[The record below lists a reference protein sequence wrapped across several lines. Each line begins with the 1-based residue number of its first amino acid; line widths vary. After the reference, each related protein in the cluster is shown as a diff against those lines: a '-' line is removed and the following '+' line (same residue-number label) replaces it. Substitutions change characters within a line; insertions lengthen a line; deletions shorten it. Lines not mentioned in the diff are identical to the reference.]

1 MDYLHIT
8 VEDNQLKQISS
19 LGLAHMGDCVYE
31 IMTRSYLVLGGKTT
45 AKSLHRATTEL
56 VCAQAQA
63 KGAQA
68 FLPMLTPEETDAF
81 HHGRNAKP
89 KTIPKSCSQAEY
101 AYATGLETL
110 FGWLYL
116 KGRYDR
122 LNELFAVVLDAL
134 EQA

>member
-8 VEDNQLKQISS
+8 VDDNALKQLSS

-56 VCAQAQA
+56 VRAQAQA
-63 KGAQA
+63 KGAQKI
-68 FLPMLTPEETDAF
+68 LPLLTEEELDIF

-89 KTIPKSCSQAEY
+89 RTVPKSCTLAEY
-101 AYATGLETL
+101 AYATALETL

-116 KGRYDR
+116 KGQYDR
-122 LNELFAVVLDAL
+122 LNELFACILEVLEA
-134 EQA
+134 

>member
-8 VEDNQLKQISS
+8 VDDNQLKQISS

-68 FLPMLTPEETDAF
+68 FLP
-81 HHGRNAKP
+81 RKKP
-89 KTIPKSCSQAEY
+89 
-101 AYATGLETL
+101 TL
-110 FGWLYL
+110 FITAAMPSRKTFPNPAPKQNTPMPPVW
-116 KGRYDR
+116 R
-122 LNELFAVVLDAL
+122 LCLAGCI
-134 EQA
+134 